1 MCEEAVLSF
10 TKPEKFET
18 VSNENRFSL
27 FNVINETDHMGK
39 RTSVTE
45 TVSKPKRKELEQ
57 LVVDFLTKN
66 KDKQF
71 NYKQIAAALNVRG
84 EEGRRVLIKALDR
97 LRDYDVLLETS
108 RGRYRL
114 NNRGLILE
122 GRFERR
128 SNGKNFFV
136 PDDDANIIYIPER
149 NSKHAMN
156 GDRVRVQLLAK
167 RKRADTEGAVVEILE
182 RAQTR
187 FVGVL
192 EVQKYFAFLVMDS
205 KFLANDIFIP
215 TDELNGAG
223 NGDKVLVEIVEWP
236 EKANNPVGKVIDVLG
251 RPGDNT
257 TEMHAILAQYGL
269 PYSYPGDVEK
279 AAERIL
285 EKIDGKEIAR
295 REDFRD
301 VFTITIDPKD
311 AKDFDDALSLREI
324 SPTLWEVGVHIA
336 DVTHYVRQGDI
347 IDKEA
352 EKRAT
357 SVYLVDRTIPMLPE
371 RLSNGLCS
379 LRPKEDKLCFSVV
392 FELDEQ
398 AEIKKSRIVRTVIN
412 SDSRLTYEEAQTVIE
427 TGKGDFSSEILVMNS
442 LARKLREKRFA
453 NGAINFERYEV
464 KFNLDEKGKPL
475 GVYFKES
482 KEANHLI
489 EEFMLLANRTVAE
502 FIGKVPKGKH
512 AKAFVYRI
520 HDIPDSE
527 KLDTL
532 NAFIL
537 RFGHKIKTEGNK
549 VEVAKSINSLL
560 DKVQGRPEENLV
572 ETIAIR
578 TMSKAVYS
586 TKNVG
591 HYGLAFD
598 YYTHFTSPIRRYP
611 DMMVHRLLERYLDGG
626 RSVDQAELEMECKHS
641 SDMEQVAA
649 NAERDSI
656 KYKQVEFMADKI
668 GKVYDGVVSGITEWG
683 IYVEINENKCEG
695 MIPIRELDDDF
706 YELDEKNYRLVG
718 RRTKR
723 EYRLGQPVSIR
734 VAKAN
739 LERKQ
744 LDFVLA

>member
-1 MCEEAVLSF
+1 MSKKAASQEPL
-10 TKPEKFET
+10 
-18 VSNENRFSL
+18 
-27 FNVINETDHMGK
+27 
-39 RTSVTE
+39 
-45 TVSKPKRKELEQ
+45 SKPRKKDLTV
-57 LVVDFLTKN
+57 LITDFLTEN

-71 NYKQIAAALNVRG
+71 NYKQIAAALNVKG
-84 EEGRRVLIKALDR
+84 EDGRRVLIKVLDK
-97 LRDYDVLLETS
+97 LRDDDIILESS
-108 RGRYRL
+108 RGRYRI
-114 NNRGLILE
+114 NNRGLILD

-136 PDDDANIIYIPER
+136 PDDDGNIIYIPER

-156 GDRVRVQLLAK
+156 GDRVRIQLLAK
-167 RKRADTEGAVVEILE
+167 RKRADTEGAVIEILE
-182 RAQTR
+182 RAQSR

-192 EVQKYFAFLVMDS
+192 EVQRHFAFLVMDS
-205 KFLANDIFIP
+205 KYLSNDIFIP
-215 TDELNGAG
+215 KEELRGAK
-223 NGDKVLVEIVEWP
+223 NGDKVVVEIVEWP
-236 EKANNPVGKVIDVLG
+236 EKANNPVGKVIDILG
-251 RPGDNT
+251 VPGQND
-257 TEMHAILAQYGL
+257 TEMHAILAQYDL
-269 PYSYPGDVEK
+269 PYKYPENIEK
-279 AAERIL
+279 YADTISD
-285 EKIDGKEIAR
+285 KIDRNEISR

-311 AKDFDDALSLREI
+311 AKDFDDAI
-324 SPTLWEVGVHIA
+324 SFRQLAPNLWEVGVHIA
-336 DVTHYVRQGDI
+336 DVTHYVKPGDLV
-347 IDKEA
+347 DVEA

-379 LRPKEDKLCFSVV
+379 LRPNEEKLCFSVI
-392 FELDEQ
+392 FNMNDK
-398 AEIKKSRIVRTVIN
+398 AEVKKSRIARTVIK

-427 TGKGDFSSEILVMNS
+427 TGKGAFATEILKLND
-442 LARKLREKRFA
+442 LAKQLRDRRFA

-475 GVYFKES
+475 GVFFKES

-489 EEFMLLANRTVAE
+489 EELMLLANKTVAE
-502 FIGKVPKGKH
+502 VIGKVPKDKK
-512 AKAFVYRI
+512 AKAFVYRV
-520 HDIPDSE
+520 HDVPDPE
-527 KLDTL
+527 KLDTF

-537 RFGHKIKTEGNK
+537 RFGHKMKTSGTK
-549 VEVAKSINSLL
+549 TEVAKRLNSVL

-578 TMSKAVYS
+578 TMSKAIYS

-611 DMMVHRLLERYLDGG
+611 DMLVHRLLERYLNGG
-626 RSVDQAELEMECKHS
+626 KSADQNTLEAQSKHC

-656 KYKQVEFMADKI
+656 KYKQVEFMSDKL
-668 GKVYDGVVSGITEWG
+668 GKVYDGVVSGVTEWG

-718 RRTKR
+718 RRTRR
-723 EYRLGQPVSIR
+723 EYRLGQPVTIK

-739 LERKQ
+739 LERRQ
-744 LDFVLA
+744 LDFIFAN

>member
-1 MCEEAVLSF
+1 
-10 TKPEKFET
+10 
-18 VSNENRFSL
+18 
-27 FNVINETDHMGK
+27 
-39 RTSVTE
+39 
-45 TVSKPKRKELEQ
+45 
-57 LVVDFLTKN
+57 
-66 KDKQF
+66 
-71 NYKQIAAALNVRG
+71 
-84 EEGRRVLIKALDR
+84 
-97 LRDYDVLLETS
+97 
-108 RGRYRL
+108 
-114 NNRGLILE
+114 
-122 GRFERR
+122 
-128 SNGKNFFV
+128 
-136 PDDDANIIYIPER
+136 
-149 NSKHAMN
+149 
-156 GDRVRVQLLAK
+156 
-167 RKRADTEGAVVEILE
+167 
-182 RAQTR
+182 
-187 FVGVL
+187 
-192 EVQKYFAFLVMDS
+192 
-205 KFLANDIFIP
+205 
-215 TDELNGAG
+215 
-223 NGDKVLVEIVEWP
+223 
-236 EKANNPVGKVIDVLG
+236 
-251 RPGDNT
+251 
-257 TEMHAILAQYGL
+257 
-269 PYSYPGDVEK
+269 
-279 AAERIL
+279 
-285 EKIDGKEIAR
+285 
-295 REDFRD
+295 
-301 VFTITIDPKD
+301 
-311 AKDFDDALSLREI
+311 
-324 SPTLWEVGVHIA
+324 
-336 DVTHYVRQGDI
+336 
-347 IDKEA
+347 
-352 EKRAT
+352 
-357 SVYLVDRTIPMLPE
+357 
-371 RLSNGLCS
+371 
-379 LRPKEDKLCFSVV
+379 
-392 FELDEQ
+392 
-398 AEIKKSRIVRTVIN
+398 
-412 SDSRLTYEEAQTVIE
+412 
-427 TGKGDFSSEILVMNS
+427 
-442 LARKLREKRFA
+442 
-453 NGAINFERYEV
+453 
-464 KFNLDEKGKPL
+464 
-475 GVYFKES
+475 
-482 KEANHLI
+482 
-489 EEFMLLANRTVAE
+489 
-502 FIGKVPKGKH
+502 VPKGKH

-626 RSVDQAELEMECKHS
+626 RSVDQTELELECKHS

-723 EYRLGQPVSIR
+723 EYRLGQPVSIQ

>member
-1 MCEEAVLSF
+1 MSKKAASQEPL
-10 TKPEKFET
+10 
-18 VSNENRFSL
+18 
-27 FNVINETDHMGK
+27 
-39 RTSVTE
+39 
-45 TVSKPKRKELEQ
+45 SKPRKKDLTV
-57 LVVDFLTKN
+57 LITDFLTEN

-71 NYKQIAAALNVRG
+71 NYKQIAAALNVKG
-84 EEGRRVLIKALDR
+84 EDGRRVLIKVLDK
-97 LRDYDVLLETS
+97 LRDDDIILESS
-108 RGRYRL
+108 RGRYRI
-114 NNRGLILE
+114 NNRGLILD

-136 PDDDANIIYIPER
+136 PDDDGNIIYIPER

-156 GDRVRVQLLAK
+156 GDRVRIQLLAK
-167 RKRADTEGAVVEILE
+167 RKRADTEGAVIEILE
-182 RAQTR
+182 RAQSR

-192 EVQKYFAFLVMDS
+192 EVQRHFAFLVMDS
-205 KFLANDIFIP
+205 KYLSNDIFIP
-215 TDELNGAG
+215 KEELRGAK
-223 NGDKVLVEIVEWP
+223 NGDKVVVEIVEWP
-236 EKANNPVGKVIDVLG
+236 EKANNPVGKVIDILG
-251 RPGDNT
+251 VPGQND
-257 TEMHAILAQYGL
+257 TEMHAILAQYDL
-269 PYSYPGDVEK
+269 PYKYPENIEK
-279 AAERIL
+279 YADTISD
-285 EKIDGKEIAR
+285 KIDRNEISR

-311 AKDFDDALSLREI
+311 AKDFDDAI
-324 SPTLWEVGVHIA
+324 SFRQLAPNLWEVGVHIA
-336 DVTHYVRQGDI
+336 DVTHYVKPGDLV
-347 IDKEA
+347 DVEA

-379 LRPKEDKLCFSVV
+379 LRPNEEKLCFSVI
-392 FELDEQ
+392 FNMNDK
-398 AEIKKSRIVRTVIN
+398 AEVKKSRIARTVIK

-427 TGKGDFSSEILVMNS
+427 TGKGAFATEILKLND
-442 LARKLREKRFA
+442 LAKQLRDRRFA

-475 GVYFKES
+475 GVFFKES

-489 EEFMLLANRTVAE
+489 EELMLLANKTVAE
-502 FIGKVPKGKH
+502 VIGKVPKDKK
-512 AKAFVYRI
+512 AKAFVYRV
-520 HDIPDSE
+520 HDVPDPE
-527 KLDTL
+527 KLDTF

-537 RFGHKIKTEGNK
+537 RFGHKMKTSGTK
-549 VEVAKSINSLL
+549 TEVAKSLNSVL

-578 TMSKAVYS
+578 TMSKAIYS

-611 DMMVHRLLERYLDGG
+611 DMLVHRLLERYLNGG
-626 RSVDQAELEMECKHS
+626 KSADQNTLEAQSKHC

-656 KYKQVEFMADKI
+656 KYKQVEFMSDKL
-668 GKVYDGVVSGITEWG
+668 GKVYDGVVSGVTEWG

-695 MIPIRELDDDF
+695 TTPIRELDDDF

-718 RRTKR
+718 RRTRR
-723 EYRLGQPVSIR
+723 EYRLGQPVTIK

-739 LERKQ
+739 LERRQ
-744 LDFVLA
+744 LDFIFAN

>member
-1 MCEEAVLSF
+1 MA
-10 TKPEKFET
+10 K
-18 VSNENRFSL
+18 RL
-27 FNVINETDHMGK
+27 FIPTNNN
-39 RTSVTE
+39 
-45 TVSKPKRKELEQ
+45 KPKKKDLRASIMGFFNQ
-57 LVVDFLTKN
+57 N
-66 KDKQF
+66 RDKQF
-71 NYKQIAAALNVRG
+71 NYKQIAAAINITG
-84 EEGRRVLIKALDR
+84 EEGRRVLVKVLDKM
-97 LRDYDVLLETS
+97 RDEDVLLETS

-128 SNGKNFFV
+128 SNGKNSFI
-136 PDDDANIIYIPER
+136 PDDDANIVFIPER

-167 RKRADTEGAVVEILE
+167 RKRADTEGVVVEILQ

-187 FVGVL
+187 FVGTL
-192 EVQKYFAFLVMDS
+192 EVQKHFAFLVMDN

-215 TDELNGAG
+215 KEDLNGAQ
-223 NGDKVLVEIVEWP
+223 NGEKVLVEVVEWP

-251 RPGDNT
+251 KPGENT
-257 TEMHAILAQYGL
+257 TEMHAILAQYNL
-269 PYSYPGDVEK
+269 PYSYPEDVVK
-279 AAERIL
+279 FAEHVPDAIS
-285 EKIDGKEIAR
+285 EKEIAK

-311 AKDFDDALSLREI
+311 AKDFDDALSLRKL
-324 SPTLWEVGVHIA
+324 SPDTWEVGVHIA
-336 DVTHYVRQGDI
+336 DVTHYVKPGDV
-347 IDKEA
+347 IDVEG

-371 RLSNGLCS
+371 RLSNGICS
-379 LRPKEDKLCFSVV
+379 LRPNEEKLCFSVI
-392 FELDEQ
+392 FDINNN
-398 AEIKKSRIVRTVIN
+398 AEIKNHRIVRTVIRSN
-412 SDSRLTYEEAQTVIE
+412 SRLTYEDAQAVIE
-427 TGKGDFSSEILVMNS
+427 TGKGDFSTEILTLNN
-442 LARKLREKRFA
+442 LAKQFRTRRFT

-489 EEFMLLANRTVAE
+489 EEFMLLANKVTAE
-502 FIGKVPKGKH
+502 AIGKVPKGKK

-520 HDIPDSE
+520 HDLPDPE

-537 RFGHKIKTEGNK
+537 RFGHKIKTSGSN
-549 VEVAKSINSLL
+549 VEVAKSINTLL
-560 DKVQGRPEENLV
+560 DKIQGRPEENLV

-578 TMSKAVYS
+578 TMAKAVYS

-611 DMMVHRLLERYLDGG
+611 DMLVHRLLERYLDGG
-626 RSVDQAELEMECKHS
+626 SSVNQEELEDECKHCS
-641 SDMEQVAA
+641 QMEQLAA

-656 KYKQVEFMADKI
+656 KYMQVEFMSSKL
-668 GKVYDGVVSGITEWG
+668 GRVYDGVISGITEWG

-695 MIPIRELDDDF
+695 LVPIRELDDDF
-706 YELDEKNYRLVG
+706 YELDEKNYRLIG
-718 RRTKR
+718 RRSKR
-723 EYRLGQPVSIR
+723 EYRLGQPVAIK
-734 VAKAN
+734 VVKAN

-744 LDFVLA
+744 LDFTLA

>member
-1 MCEEAVLSF
+1 MFYYKTRKKMAKKEAILTEKPKIKKKDLAVSVLAF
-10 TKPEKFET
+10 L
-18 VSNENRFSL
+18 NENG
-27 FNVINETDHMGK
+27 E
-39 RTSVTE
+39 
-45 TVSKPKRKELEQ
+45 
-57 LVVDFLTKN
+57 
-66 KDKQF
+66 KQF
-71 NYKQIAAALNVRG
+71 NYKQIAAAINIRG
-84 EEGRRVLIKALDR
+84 EEARRLLVKVLDK
-97 LRDYDVLLETS
+97 LRDEDVLLETS
-108 RGRYRL
+108 RGRYRT

-128 SNGKNFFV
+128 SNGKNTFV
-136 PDDDANIIYIPER
+136 PDDDGNIISIPER

-187 FVGVL
+187 FVGVM
-192 EVQKYFAFLVMDS
+192 EVQKHYAFLVMDS
-205 KFLANDIFIP
+205 KILANDIFIP
-215 TDELNGAG
+215 KEELNGAK

-236 EKANNPVGKVIDVLG
+236 EKANNPVGKVVDVLG
-251 RPGDNT
+251 APGHND
-257 TEMHAILAQYGL
+257 TEMHAILVQYGL
-269 PYSYPGDVEK
+269 PYEYPGKVIK
-279 AAERIL
+279 AAELIPD
-285 EKIDGKEIAR
+285 EIDEKEIAR

-311 AKDFDDALSLREI
+311 AKDFDDALSLRKINE
-324 SPTLWEVGVHIA
+324 TTWEVGVHIA
-336 DVTHYVRQGDI
+336 DVTHYVKPGGI

-352 EKRAT
+352 ENRAT
-357 SVYLVDRTIPMLPE
+357 SIYLVDRTIPMLPE

-379 LRPKEDKLCFSVV
+379 LRPNEEKLCFSVI
-392 FELDEQ
+392 FTLNER
-398 AEIKKSRIVRTVIN
+398 AEIKKSRIVRTVIK
-412 SDSRLTYEEAQTVIE
+412 SDSRLTYEDAQTVIE
-427 TGKGDFSSEILVMNS
+427 TGKGDFSTEILRLDS
-442 LARKLREKRFA
+442 LAKELRKRRFA

-502 FIGKVPKGKH
+502 FIGKVPKGKNP
-512 AKAFVYRI
+512 KTFVYRV
-520 HDIPDSE
+520 HDVPDPE

-532 NAFIL
+532 NTFIL
-537 RFGHKIKTEGNK
+537 RFGHKIKTTGTK
-549 VEVAKSINSLL
+549 VDVAKSINSLL
-560 DKVQGRPEENLV
+560 DKIQGRPEENLV

-578 TMSKAVYS
+578 TMSKAAYS

-591 HYGLAFD
+591 HYGLAFEF
-598 YYTHFTSPIRRYP
+598 YTHFTSPIRRYP
-611 DMMVHRLLERYLDGG
+611 DMLVHRLLERYLDGG
-626 RSVDQAELEMECKHS
+626 RSVEQAALEDECKHCS
-641 SDMEQVAA
+641 QMEQVAA

-656 KYKQVEFMADKI
+656 KYKQVEFMSDKL
-668 GKVYDGVVSGITEWG
+668 GKVYDGVISGITEWG

-706 YELDEKNYRLVG
+706 YELDEKNYRLIG
-718 RRTKR
+718 RRTRR
-723 EYRLGQPVSIR
+723 EYRLGQHLSIQ